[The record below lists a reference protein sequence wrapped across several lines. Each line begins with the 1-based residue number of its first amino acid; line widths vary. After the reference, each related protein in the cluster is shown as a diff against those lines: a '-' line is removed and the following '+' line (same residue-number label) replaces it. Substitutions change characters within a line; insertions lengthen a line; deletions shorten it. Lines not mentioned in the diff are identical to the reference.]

1 MDKVKVKTWPTPAAR
16 DYKGANSEKHCKV
29 TGTGRKHMDQL
40 PNAVAHGGTKT
51 RQTWQTPSVEDAGR
65 TGSKEAWLQWEN
77 EGRTTQCRLRNQ
89 IWASPTQ
96 RKWSTPTQSD
106 GMGGPG
112 NSGRE
117 GGENLRTQ
125 TGGQLNP
132 SWVETLMA
140 WPKDW
145 TCLDP
150 MNLAD
155 YKKWLRGFVY
165 EKAQNEKETLRG
177 VREADGKA
185 AVWGAPRGSW
195 GMEPQEVLQS
205 LMCEHSKV
213 YNEIGLALAGAEV
226 SERAMRVLRDTA
238 AATGSPLGRELQEY
252 SDNELAD
259 FVRVVSQVYP
269 SYGRQAWASGTWE
282 ATHPRV
288 ATGIAHRVDRLK
300 AIGNGQVPAVA
311 ALAWQILGGPVETE
325 AAPSEPGAASNETS
339 ADIAPA
345 SRNKDS
351 RRLK

>member
-1 MDKVKVKTWPTPAAR
+1 
-16 DYKGANSEKHCKV
+16 
-29 TGTGRKHMDQL
+29 
-40 PNAVAHGGTKT
+40 
-51 RQTWQTPSVEDAGR
+51 
-65 TGSKEAWLQWEN
+65 
-77 EGRTTQCRLRNQ
+77 
-89 IWASPTQ
+89 
-96 RKWSTPTQSD
+96 
-106 GMGGPG
+106 
-112 NSGRE
+112 
-117 GGENLRTQ
+117 
-125 TGGQLNP
+125 
-132 SWVETLMA
+132 
-140 WPKDW
+140 
-145 TCLDP
+145 

-345 SRNKDS
+345 AGR
-351 RRLK
+351 